1 MDLAHEALLHS
12 ISILY
17 KTDWSSHNHPS
28 VSQISKGQHFTKHYE
43 GKRFLPWTNLRDPS
57 RETTWPERS
66 KRLQQ
71 RSQLPVSQLFVSPGV
86 YSIIVFTLG
95 FKTGCNPT
103 AIVEGINNTWIKLP
117 PFSSKVDHL
126 KPVNKPKTILNQHE
140 PIPDSV
146 RKEVMDDKKNG
157 KAVWVPVSTRVEDH
171 VVVPDLDYSNIENPD
186 EFIEDYTSH
195 LANNPMDMSRPLWEF
210 HVLNIKTSNA
220 ESFGTGKFHHSLGNG
235 MSLMSLL
242 YASSRKTSDPDAFPT
257 TATTRKHVESKN
269 LWWDIK
275 TLLVGK
281 FGDKIQSRKVIHR
294 IISLDDV
301 KFVKNTMNVY
311 FRIDHML
318 NNRSIRKKMVDLLG
332 LVLMIILA
340 RAQDMTSNKMNT
352 KNALPACCIGSK
364 GSTLGR

>member
-1 MDLAHEALLHS
+1 MF
-12 ISILY
+12 
-17 KTDWSSHNHPS
+17 
-28 VSQISKGQHFTKHYE
+28 Q
-43 GKRFLPWTNLRDPS
+43 
-57 RETTWPERS
+57 
-66 KRLQQ
+66 
-71 RSQLPVSQLFVSPGV
+71 
-86 YSIIVFTLG
+86 
-95 FKTGCNPT
+95 
-103 AIVEGINNTWIKLP
+103 
-117 PFSSKVDHL
+117 
-126 KPVNKPKTILNQHE
+126 
-140 PIPDSV
+140 
-146 RKEVMDDKKNG
+146 VMDDKKNG

-301 KFVKNTMNVY
+301 KFVKNTMNVKVNDV
-311 FRIDHML
+311 FLGMTQAG
-318 NNRSIRKKMVDLLG
+318 RSLKIFE
-332 LVLMIILA
+332 
-340 RAQDMTSNKMNT
+340 
-352 KNALPACCIGSK
+352 
-364 GSTLGR
+364 

>member
-1 MDLAHEALLHS
+1 MF
-12 ISILY
+12 
-17 KTDWSSHNHPS
+17 
-28 VSQISKGQHFTKHYE
+28 Q
-43 GKRFLPWTNLRDPS
+43 
-57 RETTWPERS
+57 
-66 KRLQQ
+66 
-71 RSQLPVSQLFVSPGV
+71 
-86 YSIIVFTLG
+86 
-95 FKTGCNPT
+95 
-103 AIVEGINNTWIKLP
+103 
-117 PFSSKVDHL
+117 
-126 KPVNKPKTILNQHE
+126 
-140 PIPDSV
+140 
-146 RKEVMDDKKNG
+146 VMDDKKNG

-269 LWWDIK
+269 LWWLVAIFWFIIMIIFTTFVEMCKFLLTLCYLRDIK

-301 KFVKNTMNVY
+301 KFVKNTMNV
-311 FRIDHML
+311 
-318 NNRSIRKKMVDLLG
+318 VD
-332 LVLMIILA
+332 I
-340 RAQDMTSNKMNT
+340 
-352 KNALPACCIGSK
+352 
-364 GSTLGR
+364 